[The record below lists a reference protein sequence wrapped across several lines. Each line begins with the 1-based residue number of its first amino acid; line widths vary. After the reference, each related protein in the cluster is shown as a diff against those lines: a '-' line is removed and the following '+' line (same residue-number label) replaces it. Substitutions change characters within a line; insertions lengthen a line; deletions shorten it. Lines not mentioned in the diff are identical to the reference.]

1 MGTTPKEPWETD
13 ERAAYRV
20 RFGENADAYDRTRP
34 VLPDAV
40 IDDIVDLADL
50 HAGSIV
56 VEIGPGTGQ
65 ATRLLAER
73 GLRILALEIDPRLAS
88 LASDKLARWADVS
101 VIATSFEAW
110 DPADATFDA
119 VFACNSLHWIDPDV
133 CFVKAAAVLNPGGH
147 LVVVST
153 PVVVPDDA
161 SRFWW
166 DVQDDWEAVGSERLD
181 PATRHPDLAE
191 DLGPAVRASGVFREP
206 TVARHPFDLTLTA
219 DEYAANLSTQ
229 SGVKSL
235 PPAAGAALVE
245 RVRRRV
251 EARGGTVTVHHL
263 AVVTVAQGAAQPM

>member
-1 MGTTPKEPWETD
+1 VGTTPREPWETD
-13 ERAAYRV
+13 ERDAYRV

-34 VLPDAV
+34 VVPDLV
-40 IDDIVDLADL
+40 IDDIVAR
-50 HAGSIV
+50 AGLRVGSTV

-73 GLRILALEIDPRLAS
+73 GMRIVALEIDPRLAS
-88 LASDKLARWADVS
+88 RASDGLARWADVS

-119 VFACNSLHWIDPDV
+119 VFACNSFHWIDPDA
-133 CFVKAAAVLNPGGH
+133 CFVKSAAVLKPGGH

-161 SRFWW
+161 STFWW
-166 DVQDDWEAVGSERLD
+166 DVRDDWVAVGSERLD
-181 PATRHPDLAE
+181 PATRHPDLVQ
-191 DLGPAVRASGVFREP
+191 DLGPAVRASGLFHEP
-206 TVARHPFDLTLTA
+206 TVTRHRFDLTLTA
-219 DEYAANLSTQ
+219 DDYAANLSTQ

-235 PPAAGAALVE
+235 PPAAGAELVE

-251 EARGGTVTVHHL
+251 EAQGGTVTVHHL
-263 AVVTVAQGAAQPM
+263 AVVIVAERAAQPM